1 VSQRLGAA
9 MSLDQDVAAA
19 RGAVDALEH
28 ACNHVA
34 RHYRDTVDARRL
46 RVDIA
51 RLREDLTLLCGAPR
65 VHPYDPPSG
74 SAFWDDG
81 FDESIFDPDSAATGR
96 TAR

>member
-1 VSQRLGAA
+1 

-19 RGAVDALEH
+19 RGAVDALER
-28 ACNHVA
+28 ACTQVA

-46 RVDIA
+46 RVDIT

-74 SAFWDDG
+74 AVLWDDG
-81 FDESIFDPDSAATGR
+81 FDESMSAPGR
-96 TAR
+96 TAP

>member
-1 VSQRLGAA
+1 
-9 MSLDQDVAAA
+9 MSLDHDVAAA

-28 ACNHVA
+28 ACNQVA

-51 RLREDLTLLCGAPR
+51 RLREDLTLLCGAQR
-65 VHPYDPPSG
+65 LHPYDPPSG
-74 SAFWDDG
+74 ARWDDG
-81 FDESIFDPDSAATGR
+81 FDESIFDLDSAVPGR

>member
-1 VSQRLGAA
+1 

-28 ACNHVA
+28 ACTQVA

-65 VHPYDPPSG
+65 VHPYDPPSAG
-74 SAFWDDG
+74 AGWDDG
-81 FDESIFDPDSAATGR
+81 FDESIFDLDSAAPGR
-96 TAR
+96 SAR